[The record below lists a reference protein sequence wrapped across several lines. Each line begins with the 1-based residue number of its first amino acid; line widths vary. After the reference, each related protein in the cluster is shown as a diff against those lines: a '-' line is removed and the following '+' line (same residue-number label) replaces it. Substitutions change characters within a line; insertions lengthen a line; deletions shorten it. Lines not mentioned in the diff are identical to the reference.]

1 MDMEQRVRMRHL
13 TQQLRRS
20 IQALALL
27 LVALFMC
34 SPRALAL
41 GDASKVT
48 IAQIELE
55 EGGVSRPSA
64 WSRMLYEVQATTS
77 VETASRVVSIGLDDP
92 ALFEYPFAVLVGDG
106 AFEPFSVEA
115 IEQLRA
121 YLTYGGFLFID
132 DTTGL
137 SSSPFDVSV
146 RRLVGRLFP
155 SRGLSPLASDHS
167 LYRAFFL
174 LDAPVGRVASNP
186 WLEGVTIGETTRIIY
201 CRNDLSGALA
211 RDSSGRNQYQPV
223 PNGESQRREAIKLG
237 INLIL
242 YALTSNYKQDQ
253 AHVRQLM
260 QEGRLE

>member
-1 MDMEQRVRMRHL
+1 VKERV
-13 TQQLRRS
+13 LRTFETMFL
-20 IQALALL
+20 ILCGLL
-27 LVALFMC
+27 LSSNSAF
-34 SPRALAL
+34 AL

-48 IAQIELE
+48 IAQIELVQ
-55 EGGVSRPSA
+55 GGVSRPSA

-77 VETASRVVSIGLDDP
+77 VETASRVVTIGLDDP

-137 SSSPFDVSV
+137 SSSPFDASV
-146 RRLVGRLFP
+146 RRLVNRLFP

-201 CRNDLSGALA
+201 CRNDLSGALV
-211 RDSSGRNQYQPV
+211 RDPSGRNQFQPV
-223 PNGESQRREAIKLG
+223 PNGERQRREAVKLG
-237 INLIL
+237 INLVL